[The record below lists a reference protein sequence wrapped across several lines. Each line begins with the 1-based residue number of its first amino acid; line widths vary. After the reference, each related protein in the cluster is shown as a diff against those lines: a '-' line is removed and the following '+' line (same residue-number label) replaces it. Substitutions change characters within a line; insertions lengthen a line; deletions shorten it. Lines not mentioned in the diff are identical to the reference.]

1 MPFLNLILYGNQLTH
16 LHACNQLLVLCR
28 HILWRLHMQ
37 IQSNAYLIYICIF
50 CRTDIYRRFTCYSRE
65 AIIACT
71 VRWFFTVISPL
82 LHPPWMRRTEF

>member
-37 IQSNAYLIYICIF
+37 IQSHIVLDLETALFIEIKEKNF
-50 CRTDIYRRFTCYSRE
+50 
-65 AIIACT
+65 
-71 VRWFFTVISPL
+71 L
-82 LHPPWMRRTEF
+82 LLDYQDN